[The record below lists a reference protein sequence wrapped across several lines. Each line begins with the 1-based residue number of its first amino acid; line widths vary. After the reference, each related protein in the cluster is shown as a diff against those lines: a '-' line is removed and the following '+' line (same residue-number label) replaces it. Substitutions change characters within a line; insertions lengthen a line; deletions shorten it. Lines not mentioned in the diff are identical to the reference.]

1 MGYYKDQAIQ
11 KMIDPAKSRK
21 GKNSRARGNAFERLV
36 AQKLGGR
43 RTGQWGGKTD
53 ATGGEGEWLQ
63 VQCKVGG
70 SFSERQWGWLQ
81 SVPVKS
87 DQLRGLVI
95 GDSPGV
101 GGGRRRAVIILDL
114 DDFCDWFVA
123 QEPPE

>member
-1 MGYYKDQAIQ
+1 MGYFKDESIKQ
-11 KMIDPAKSRK
+11 MIDPAKSRK
-21 GKNSRARGNAFERLV
+21 GKNSRARGNAFEREV
-36 AQKLGGR
+36 AKRLLGQR
-43 RTGQWGGKTD
+43 VGQFGGKQD
-53 ATGGEGEWLQ
+53 VANDWLA

-81 SVPVKS
+81 TVPVKS

-95 GDSPGV
+95 GDSPGA

-123 QEPPE
+123 TEPTA

>member
-21 GKNSRARGNAFERLV
+21 GANARQRGHAFEREV
-36 AQKLGGR
+36 AKRLLGQR
-43 RTGQWGGKTD
+43 VGQFGGKQD
-53 ATGGEGEWLQ
+53 VANDWLA

-70 SFSERQWGWLQ
+70 SFSERQWDWLQ

-87 DQLRGLVI
+87 DQMRMLVI

-101 GGGRRRAVIILDL
+101 GGGRRRAVAIVDL

-123 QEPPE
+123 TEPTA

>member
-1 MGYYKDQAIQ
+1 MGYFKDEAIKQ
-11 KMIDPAKSRK
+11 MIDPAKSRK
-21 GKNSRARGNAFERLV
+21 GKNSRARGNAFEREV
-36 AQKLGGR
+36 AKRLLGQR
-43 RTGQWGGKTD
+43 VGQFGGKQD
-53 ATGGEGEWLQ
+53 VANDWLA

-81 SVPVKS
+81 TVPVKS

-95 GDSPGV
+95 GDSPGA

-123 QEPPE
+123 QETPV